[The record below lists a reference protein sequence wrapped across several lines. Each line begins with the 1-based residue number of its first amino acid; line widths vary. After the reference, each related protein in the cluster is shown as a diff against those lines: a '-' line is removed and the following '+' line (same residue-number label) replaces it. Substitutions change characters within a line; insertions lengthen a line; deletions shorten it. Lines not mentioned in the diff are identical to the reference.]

1 MCVVESVFVAETSR
15 GLLGAWDLLS
25 SGRKSSALN
34 RNTSFLT
41 ENLRNSW
48 KLPCKIYLKWVES
61 LKGWS
66 WESIFSFDQDSGV
79 YGDVRERLFE
89 QINLKRSLFQ
99 VERVR
104 VVTIGKWSGR
114 AGTLINVTVILITF
128 SLFLHFQ
135 RKTVANGYV
144 FFHYFLQFMCEAV
157 FIKRRLRIISKF
169 WLYPL
174 ILFLSIYK
182 NIKKTNFGCQNS
194 NLYIDHLEEESFAK
208 IHLKFLIER

>member
-114 AGTLINVTVILITF
+114 AGTLINVTVILVTF

-135 RKTVANGYV
+135 RKTVPMVMFFSLFFTVYV
-144 FFHYFLQFMCEAV
+144 WSC
-157 FIKRRLRIISKF
+157 
-169 WLYPL
+169 
-174 ILFLSIYK
+174 IY
-182 NIKKTNFGCQNS
+182 
-194 NLYIDHLEEESFAK
+194 
-208 IHLKFLIER
+208 